1 MAVTID
7 AYGSP
12 ASGAAVRE
20 ENGNRRVLS
29 AHEKMRRQMLRC
41 DNEYYAAQAELMN
54 KACEAQINGTLR
66 MTAAVGGILRNM
78 TVTATE
84 MVGIMAGRMMAGAEL
99 SAGRM
104 AATFMDVFG
113 QMMTAMGSAMVAAS
127 AAFTALFSMNP
138 VGMLVGGL
146 AMIAAGGVIKG
157 IAAEMNGAGGSL
169 PSGAGLRGQAG
180 GGGGVATGSPS
191 LSPLSSGGGENGKT
205 LVFNF
210 YGDYMDPQKLA
221 REVSGALG
229 KYAGRSV
236 PRIPA
241 YVVGR

>member
-1 MAVTID
+1 MSLTFNTN
-7 AYGSP
+7 SN
-12 ASGAAVRE
+12 AADKTAARE
-20 ENGNRRVLS
+20 ESQQRRMLT
-29 AHEKMRRQMLRC
+29 AHEKMRRQMLRSDC
-41 DNEYYAAQAELMN
+41 EYYAAQAEMMQTTS
-54 KACEAQINGTLR
+54 EAQINSTLR

-78 TVTATE
+78 AVTTTE
-84 MVGIMAGRMMAGAEL
+84 MVGIMMGRMMAGAEL
-99 SAGRM
+99 SAGRV

-138 VGMLVGGL
+138 AGILIGGL
-146 AMIAAGGVIKG
+146 AMIAAGGIIKG
-157 IAAEMNGAGGSL
+157 IAAEMKGAAGPL

-180 GGGGVATGSPS
+180 AGGGVATGSPS
-191 LSPLSSGGGENGKT
+191 LSPLSSNSNEGGKT

-241 YVVGR
+241 HAVG